1 MNKCKAALADLLIY
15 LCFFFIDDVC
25 SALQSQHHFLSSKE
39 ESKNRIWAIFI
50 SPVTE
55 YHYIF
60 WPEIAPIPS
69 RTYKVPFMAVSVS
82 LYRLLLYSMHLNHAA
97 ESLQHACASSRTC
110 LPDSSFVSLTP
121 TNGCMCFGFLHLVG
135 SRSVSFLLL
144 FCYAD
149 LSLFFS
155 SGFRCLVP
163 LEVCPGFRT
172 LVLVWPGFLG
182 EIEINWILE
191 RGGWYIKHC
200 VNEVKTIQ
208 SSKTWLWALLTV
220 IWAFLYGKVVGL
232 CLLKSG
238 TYCFLRL

>member
-1 MNKCKAALADLLIY
+1 
-15 LCFFFIDDVC
+15 
-25 SALQSQHHFLSSKE
+25 
-39 ESKNRIWAIFI
+39 
-50 SPVTE
+50 
-55 YHYIF
+55 
-60 WPEIAPIPS
+60 
-69 RTYKVPFMAVSVS
+69 MAVSVS

-121 TNGCMCFGFLHLVG
+121 TNGCMCFGFCILVG
-135 SRSVSFLLL
+135 SRSVSFLFVLL
-144 FCYAD
+144 RWP
-149 LSLFFS
+149 SLFFS

-163 LEVCPGFRT
+163 LGSVSWFRT

-208 SSKTWLWALLTV
+208 SSKPDLWALLTV

-232 CLLKSG
+232 CLFEIRNLLLSEAINFMSLKVFKRRAGFYLGYWNKIGWEMRARRPLDSLLYRRL
-238 TYCFLRL
+238 TLRIPFPF